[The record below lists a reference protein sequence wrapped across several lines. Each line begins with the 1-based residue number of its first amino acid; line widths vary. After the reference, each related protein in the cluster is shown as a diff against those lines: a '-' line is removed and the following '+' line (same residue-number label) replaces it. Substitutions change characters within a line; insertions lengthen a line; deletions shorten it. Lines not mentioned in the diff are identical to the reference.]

1 MTQDGRVSCERWSP
15 LHDRDVATFELVEID
30 MSGAVRQQILRKGR
44 QLRGNMLEM
53 AEAGGD
59 CYPLGR
65 ETFPI
70 AQMKRESGS
79 GTFERSDSLVL
90 QIGCKSLLEGQ
101 AICTKL
107 FDANRG
113 PKIGV
118 FNVVLFAIVPKV
130 KSPPGS

>member
-1 MTQDGRVSCERWSP
+1 
-15 LHDRDVATFELVEID
+15 
-30 MSGAVRQQILRKGR
+30 
-44 QLRGNMLEM
+44 
-53 AEAGGD
+53 
-59 CYPLGR
+59 
-65 ETFPI
+65 
-70 AQMKRESGS
+70 MKRESGS